1 MPGTSRHTEGVVLL
15 HGGSAI
21 SSIAPTMMFCGS
33 VGFCAMLGSTVLLV
47 ANGPAKAL
55 FTWTLLTLGGD
66 AACAKCGTN
75 ATAAMRTSI
84 SHPACGNRK
93 VCLFL
98 IPTSCVSRD
107 LACGNHKNSSSPR
120 RSEKKDAT
128 YNAKRGVSHLIVYM
142 SRALEAS
149 RFSCHQFD
157 TTAVAGGGPWPD
169 P

>member
-15 HGGSAI
+15 HGGSTI

-66 AACAKCGTN
+66 AACAKCRSN
-75 ATAAMRTSI
+75 ATAAIRTSI
-84 SHPACGNRK
+84 SHP
-93 VCLFL
+93 
-98 IPTSCVSRD
+98 
-107 LACGNHKNSSSPR
+107 ACGNHKNSSSPR

-128 YNAKRGVSHLIVYM
+128 YNAKRGVSHLIV
-142 SRALEAS
+142 
-149 RFSCHQFD
+149 
-157 TTAVAGGGPWPD
+157 
-169 P
+169 